1 LSLVSSESGDFFVL
15 NFFESYNKGYLFN
28 KRLKNKFRSSDE
40 QLEAASEIPFF
51 KAQREKMMA
60 FFAVGD

>member
-1 LSLVSSESGDFFVL
+1 
-15 NFFESYNKGYLFN
+15 LFN